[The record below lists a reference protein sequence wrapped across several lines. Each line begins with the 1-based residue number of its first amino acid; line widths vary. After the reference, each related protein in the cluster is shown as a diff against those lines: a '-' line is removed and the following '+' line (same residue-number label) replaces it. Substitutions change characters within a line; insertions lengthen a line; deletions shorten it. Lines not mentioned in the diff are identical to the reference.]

1 MSFSRMIAALAALAT
16 ALVLSACSAS
26 PDAGDGHAGHTSV
39 EQTPA
44 ISGEPAGFDADDIAF
59 ATAMIPHHQQAVDL
73 AALVPGRTT
82 NADVTA
88 LAQRISAAQEPEI
101 TTMKAF
107 LVQWKENPGDGTE
120 QGGHGGHEAMTG
132 MVDDATMEKLK
143 ASSGSEFD
151 TLWLKSMIGHHQ
163 GAIEMARAELANGQ
177 NVDAK
182 SLAQNIIDTQQAEI
196 EQMQTML
203 GTKP

>member
-1 MSFSRMIAALAALAT
+1 MTFSRMIAALAALAT
-16 ALVLSACSAS
+16 ALVLSACSS
-26 PDAGDGHAGHTSV
+26 SSDANEGHAGHPSV
-39 EQTPA
+39 AQTPA
-44 ISGEPAGFDADDIAF
+44 ISGEPAGFDADDVAF
-59 ATAMIPHHQQAVDL
+59 ATNMIPHHQQAVDL

-82 NADVTA
+82 NAELTA
-88 LAQRISAAQEPEI
+88 LSQRISAAQEPEI

-107 LVQWKENPGDGTE
+107 LVQWKENPGDGTGD
-120 QGGHGGHEAMTG
+120 GGHGGHEAMTG

-143 ASSGSEFD
+143 VSNGAEFD

-182 SLAQNIIDTQQAEI
+182 SLAQKIIDAQQAEI
-196 EQMQTML
+196 EQMKTML